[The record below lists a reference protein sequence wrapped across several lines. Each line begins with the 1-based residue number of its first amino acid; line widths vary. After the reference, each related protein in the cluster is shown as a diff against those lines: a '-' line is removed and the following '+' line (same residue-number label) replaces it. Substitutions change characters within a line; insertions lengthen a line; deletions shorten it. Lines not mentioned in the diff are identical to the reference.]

1 MGKQQGSGRITR
13 VSAVLL
19 LLVLCS
25 ALLSA
30 CSFGQRDAHDVIFW
44 TSLNDD
50 IDMSAQTQIVTAFEK
65 AHPAMHVSIVSKP
78 TLSTGDATALITSA
92 RGGTPP
98 DVYLVDRFTVSQ
110 YAAIGLLKSLQ
121 PMVNQTGGNL
131 SEKYLPFAWKEA
143 SYQGN
148 VYGLPMDTDARAM
161 YYNKDLLRQAGIG
174 PGIFDPSHGPM
185 TIDDVMKIAL
195 KMDKRDSSGNYTE
208 LGLIP
213 WDGQGL
219 HSTWGLDF
227 GAKFFNQQTCQVTPT
242 EPAFETTFH
251 YFQQWAKA
259 LNYSKVDT
267 FMATYQPPNAP
278 PGQTPFFT
286 GHLGLAID
294 GNWNL
299 SSIQQYAPT
308 LNYGV
313 TYLPVLH
320 KGDPP
325 FTWSGGFALV
335 MPTGAHSS
343 AGGWEF
349 MKFMSGPVGQ
359 AIYTRVTSHLPT
371 WKSLLHNQHLITG
384 NQRFFANMMSYSVS
398 RPPLPIGAQYSDAMD
413 SAQSSVLL
421 GTATPEQALQQV
433 YARLQPQIQQYCPL
447 KID

>member
-1 MGKQQGSGRITR
+1 MDAQRRIAR

-19 LLVLCS
+19 LLVFFS
-25 ALLSA
+25 ATLAA
-30 CSFGQRDAHDVIFW
+30 CSIGQHDAHDVIFW

-50 IDMSAQTQIVTAFEK
+50 IDMSAETQIVAAFEK
-65 AHPAMHVSIVSKP
+65 AHPGMHVSIVSKP
-78 TLSTGDATALITSA
+78 SPSTGDATALITSA

-98 DVYLVDRFTVSQ
+98 DVYLVDRFAVSQ
-110 YAAIGLLKSLQ
+110 FAAIGLLKNLQ
-121 PMVNQTGGNL
+121 PFVNQDGGNL
-131 SEKYLPFAWKEA
+131 RENYLPFAWKEA
-143 SYQGN
+143 SYQGQS
-148 VYGLPMDTDARAM
+148 YGLPMDTDARAM
-161 YYNKDLLRQAGIG
+161 YYNKDLLRQAGID
-174 PGIFDPSHGPM
+174 PSIFDPSHGPM
-185 TIDDVMKIAL
+185 SIDDVMKIAL
-195 KMDKRDSSGNYTE
+195 KMDKTDSNGNYTE

-213 WDGQGL
+213 WGGQGS
-219 HSTWGLDF
+219 HATWGLGF

-251 YFQQWAKA
+251 YFQQWAKE
-259 LNYSKVDT
+259 LNYSRVDA
-267 FMATYQPPNAP
+267 FLATYQPPSAP
-278 PGQTPFFT
+278 PSQTPFFT

-299 SSIQQYAPT
+299 SGIQHYAPH
-308 LNYGV
+308 LNYGI

-335 MPTGAHSS
+335 MPTGARSS

-359 AIYTRVTSHLPT
+359 AIYTRVTDNLPT
-371 WKSLLHNQHLITG
+371 WKSLLKKQSLIRG
-384 NQRFFANMMSYSVS
+384 NQRFFASMMSYSVS

-413 SAQSSVLL
+413 TAQSSVLL
-421 GTATPEQALQQV
+421 GTATPQQALQQV

-447 KID
+447 KIA